1 MGTKTHEFYLAKNH
15 SRNYEDT
22 TAHMNC
28 IIRNQCPNVQNND
41 SDCPNFTTRQERCPS
56 TSRSIASSMTGYTLH
71 SCRHGVLETWWMRCR
86 WALCGDADI
95 KQRPKAQKQVSQQKK
110 NGQKGD
116 YLMRLYIASSSAL
129 LLNPAVQGADA
140 QGQLRPRYHGSGLGA
155 GVPVGLWRAAC
166 RCCMGAPLE
175 LCGRQ
180 AAAAAEEGRGR
191 RQPPLPRLQ
200 QDGDRN
206 RKASEG
212 MEQGESTA
220 KRWR

>member
-86 WALCGDADI
+86 WASCGDADI

-110 NGQKGD
+110 KWTEG
-116 YLMRLYIASSSAL
+116 RLFEAEL
-129 LLNPAVQGADA
+129 QRRDW
-140 QGQLRPRYHGSGLGA
+140 GSGDEG
-155 GVPVGLWRAAC
+155 GHFSEG
-166 RCCMGAPLE
+166 
-175 LCGRQ
+175 
-180 AAAAAEEGRGR
+180 GRGR
-191 RQPPLPRLQ
+191 
-200 QDGDRN
+200 
-206 RKASEG
+206 
-212 MEQGESTA
+212 T
-220 KRWR
+220 WRCGYSGG

>member
-86 WALCGDADI
+86 WASCGDADI

-116 YLMRLYIASSSAL
+116 YLKQSSSAGTGAVGMKAVISRREGGGEPGGAATAVDELGEDRRRFHLHLNRRRTTSRRNRASASAL
-129 LLNPAVQGADA
+129 LHSPAVQRADA
-140 QGQLRPRYHGSGLGA
+140 QEQQHPWYHG
-155 GVPVGLWRAAC
+155 
-166 RCCMGAPLE
+166 
-175 LCGRQ
+175 
-180 AAAAAEEGRGR
+180 
-191 RQPPLPRLQ
+191 
-200 QDGDRN
+200 
-206 RKASEG
+206 
-212 MEQGESTA
+212 
-220 KRWR
+220 